1 MLRVQK
7 IVGIERHFSLAGFVY
22 AGHNKFK
29 RVGIEDAELFA
40 DKKSVLVHAVAIQE
54 HNGRKKNVQIF
65 LNVFD
70 EYGRRS
76 NNYDM
81 RLELPLTLRGMA
93 AV

>member
-1 MLRVQK
+1 MLRIQK
-7 IVGIERHFSLAGFVY
+7 IVGIERRFSLAAFKY
-22 AGHNKFK
+22 AGHNKFE
-29 RVGIEDAELFA
+29 RVGLEDGELFA

-54 HNGRKKNVQIF
+54 HNGRRKHVQIF

-70 EYGRRS
+70 ETGKRS
-76 NNYDM
+76 NNYDT

>member
-1 MLRVQK
+1 MLRIQK
-7 IVGIERHFSLAGFVY
+7 IIGIERHFSLAAFKY
-22 AGHNKFK
+22 AGHNKFE
-29 RVGIEDAELFA
+29 RVGLDDGELFA

-54 HNGRKKNVQIF
+54 NGRRKNVQIF

-70 EYGRRS
+70 EYGKRS

-81 RLELPLTLRGMA
+81 RLELPLILRSMA

>member
-1 MLRVQK
+1 MLRIQK
-7 IVGIERHFSLAGFVY
+7 IIGIERHFSLAAFKY
-22 AGHNKFK
+22 AGHNKFE
-29 RVGIEDAELFA
+29 RVGLDDGELFA

-54 HNGRKKNVQIF
+54 NGRRKNVQIF

-70 EYGRRS
+70 EYGKRS

-81 RLELPLTLRGMA
+81 RLELPLILRGMA